1 MQGHPECPRLWEKHI
16 DSIIKM
22 YYSFAQLLKNHTCM
36 LVKSMVLV
44 YSSYARLTTSLL
56 HVRTLGLLA
65 DIVWDMLDSALSIPL
80 KRMGL
85 VTLFN
90 GMDITQTQHY
100 VKIHCTTY
108 INRICEKY
116 RSDWMTDA
124 KVSADRPLPL
134 PSKESF
140 LKEFT
145 NTIGDAD
152 PKTQSAMKD
161 KHHVGYRNLIG
172 ELIYAMVTCQPDI
185 SFATVKCAQSSAAP
199 ADIHYKA
206 GKSVMRYLYS
216 TRNDGIYYWR
226 SEPNNELPDQPLPA
240 LSSNPSDILSEGRP
254 IHRPYELHGYMDSD
268 WGTCKRTRRS
278 FTGICLRLA
287 GGTIAYK
294 TRLQPTVA
302 LSSTEAK
309 FMAAVDCA
317 KTTLYIRSILYDL
330 DIPDYAATHLYEDN
344 DACTA
349 MANAGKPTT
358 RTRHKDIRYNALCE
372 WVERDLVVLER
383 IDTSQNRITS
393 QRTYHESYSIDT

>member
-1 MQGHPECPRLWEKHI
+1 
-16 DSIIKM
+16 
-22 YYSFAQLLKNHTCM
+22 
-36 LVKSMVLV
+36 
-44 YSSYARLTTSLL
+44 
-56 HVRTLGLLA
+56 
-65 DIVWDMLDSALSIPL
+65 
-80 KRMGL
+80 
-85 VTLFN
+85 
-90 GMDITQTQHY
+90 
-100 VKIHCTTY
+100 
-108 INRICEKY
+108 
-116 RSDWMTDA
+116 
-124 KVSADRPLPL
+124 
-134 PSKESF
+134 
-140 LKEFT
+140 
-145 NTIGDAD
+145 
-152 PKTQSAMKD
+152 
-161 KHHVGYRNLIG
+161 
-172 ELIYAMVTCQPDI
+172 MVTCQPDI

-216 TRNDGIYYWR
+216 TRNDGIYYWQ
-226 SEPNNELPDQPLPA
+226 SEPNNELPNHPLPA

-278 FTGICLRLA
+278 FTAICLRLA

-302 LSSTEAK
+302 LSSTEVK

-317 KTTLYIRSILYDL
+317 KTTIYIRSILYDL

-383 IDTSQNRITS
+383 IDITKPRGS
-393 QRTYHESYSIDT
+393 LHKEPTTNLVPLTRRLHHGTCTATTLSSLHERWCSGVNTEYYPPTAIVAMVSSPRQSPYSPFIPISLSGYWCNKS